1 MVRDMARQ
9 PRVLAGLLGR
19 ADEFLAHGRTVLK
32 PGPGGRLFVCGCG
45 DGLFAARAASGWAN
59 EAGLDWRPI
68 GALDLVLQAGR
79 LTGADRVIAVSMSG
93 NVDRTVEAA
102 AAAARA
108 APVLALVN
116 GDGGRLGASA
126 AGLVSLGLA
135 DEAPFLCGTAS
146 YTATVMALVLLAAGA
161 SGRNGTVD
169 RLAAGIGGMV
179 G

>member
-68 GALDLVLQAGR
+68 GALDLVLQASR
-79 LTGADRVIAVSMSG
+79 LTGADR
-93 NVDRTVEAA
+93 
-102 AAAARA
+102 
-108 APVLALVN
+108 
-116 GDGGRLGASA
+116 
-126 AGLVSLGLA
+126 
-135 DEAPFLCGTAS
+135 DE
-146 YTATVMALVLLAAGA
+146 LLEGA
-161 SGRNGTVD
+161 SGLGRDVSEGGAARGGAGVGHHPRLCHSGGRSARGRRGSRPPHRAHGT
-169 RLAAGIGGMV
+169 LEAGA
-179 G
+179 